1 MVVDDDET
9 QLILISEILK
19 KAETEVTT
27 STSADSALKQ
37 LESHTFDIV
46 FTDIQMPD
54 INGFDFVK
62 QIRNSTIKKVYE
74 IPIIALSARADIS
87 DEEMKQRGFT
97 SFLTKPYSAQ
107 KLIQTLN
114 TYLSISQS
122 LSSHT
127 TSNEGNNNYQNLL
140 SFACGD
146 KEAEIEILTS
156 FVKESKKGI
165 DELLEKCNNKEFDR
179 KSSSPFLKHRF

>member
-1 MVVDDDET
+1 
-9 QLILISEILK
+9 
-19 KAETEVTT
+19 
-27 STSADSALKQ
+27 
-37 LESHTFDIV
+37 
-46 FTDIQMPD
+46 
-54 INGFDFVK
+54 
-62 QIRNSTIKKVYE
+62 
-74 IPIIALSARADIS
+74 
-87 DEEMKQRGFT
+87 MKQRGFT

-127 TSNEGNNNYQNLL
+127 TTNEGNNNYQNLL

-179 KSSSPFLKHRF
+179 CKEIAHKLRPFRQEQRVLLYKRLPRDTERHT